1 MQARNIRKTM
11 CQSLVAFAVF
21 LFVGWLSLMA
31 FSPSAYASV
40 YAENANLTDERPK
53 DLKRL
58 IPFIP
63 LAKFNEC
70 DTEFIMLY
78 ASKPNTSSIAPLILR
93 F

>member
-40 YAENANLTDERPK
+40 YAENDNLTDEQISERFK
-53 DLKRL
+53 E
-58 IPFIP
+58 INSTYSIGEV
-63 LAKFNEC
+63 FNEC

-78 ASKPNTSSIAPLILR
+78 ASKPIRAA
-93 F
+93 